1 MVKNKS
7 NSTIA
12 ILKEI
17 YSNSISISESE
28 KKMKVM
34 LVQQFIKN
42 DMIPIMKRTDIL
54 FNILYQEIFH
64 TGSYFDGLRVN
75 NANEFDLNVL
85 LKIPGLKE
93 SAMHFEDKQCDP
105 GFATLK
111 ILGNVQEHFEAQ
123 QKMYSQV
130 ELLKRKL
137 LQQENNGWVLR
148 PEKTR
153 RWLQS
158 ILCKVLNGSELK
170 HYYDKIGIESISLKE
185 SGPAMTLQILLNS
198 NCQVDVDIVPAFV
211 FKCRQILEL
220 DYVGDELQRFWESHM
235 EAEFEEYG
243 TLAIDENFFLIPK
256 SKHQDSP
263 QWRLSFTDLEK
274 KILYQHGCAKMVIKL
289 LKYFRDCNP
298 ELQGLSS
305 YSLKTL
311 VMLMIRKDPTFEWK
325 EEKLSNIFLD
335 SLTYLH
341 QMLENEFLPF
351 YFHPQSNVIEK
362 LSKIHIFNMKCWLAK
377 AKKKLELS
385 KDAESCKSIW
395 TKYFKQ
401 DDSHVIDKKDSAGK
415 D

>member
-7 NSTIA
+7 NNTIA

-42 DMIPIMKRTDIL
+42 DMIPIMKRTDIH

-93 SAMHFEDKQCDP
+93 SAMLFEDKECDP

-111 ILGNVQEHFEAQ
+111 ILGNVQEHFDAQ
-123 QKMYSQV
+123 QKMYSNV

-170 HYYDKIGIESISLKE
+170 QYYDKSGIQSISLKE

-198 NCQVDVDIVPAFV
+198 NCQVDD
-211 FKCRQILEL
+211 
-220 DYVGDELQRFWESHM
+220 
-235 EAEFEEYG
+235 
-243 TLAIDENFFLIPK
+243 N
-256 SKHQDSP
+256 SP

-325 EEKLSNIFLD
+325 EEKSPNIFLD

-385 KDAESCKSIW
+385 KDTESCKSVW

-401 DDSHVIDKKDSAGK
+401 DDSHVIDKKDSVGK

>member
-1 MVKNKS
+1 MAQNKS
-7 NSTIA
+7 DNTIA
-12 ILKEI
+12 FLKEI

-42 DMIPIMKRTDIL
+42 DMIPIMKRTDVL
-54 FNILYQEIFH
+54 FNLLYQEIFH

-93 SAMHFEDKQCDP
+93 SAMLFEDTECDP
-105 GFATLK
+105 GFATMK
-111 ILGNVQEHFEAQ
+111 ILGNVQDHFDTQE
-123 QKMYSQV
+123 KMYSKV
-130 ELLKRKL
+130 ELLKQKL
-137 LQQENNGWVLR
+137 LQQEMVGYGWNGWVLR

-170 HYYDKIGIESISLKE
+170 HYYDKTGIESISLKE
-185 SGPAMTLQILLNS
+185 SGPAMTLQILLNN

-211 FKCRQILEL
+211 FKCTQILNL
-220 DYVGDELQRFWESHM
+220 DNVEDELQLFWESYS
-235 EAEFEEYG
+235 EAEFEEFG
-243 TLAIDENFFLIPK
+243 PIAIDEKFFLIPK
-256 SKHQDSP
+256 SKHHNSP
-263 QWRLSFTDLEK
+263 QWRLSFPDMEK

-289 LKYFRDCNP
+289 LKYFRDCNH

-311 VMLMIRKDPTFEWK
+311 VMLMIRKNPTFEWR
-325 EEKLSNIFLD
+325 EENLPNIFLD
-335 SLTYLH
+335 SLTHLH
-341 QMLENEFLPF
+341 HMLENEFLPF
-351 YFHPQSNVIEK
+351 YFHPQSNVIEN

-377 AKKKLELS
+377 AKRELELS

-395 TKYFKQ
+395 AKYFKQ
-401 DDSHVIDKKDSAGK
+401 YDSHV
-415 D
+415 